1 MQKSKP
7 TRAADADVP
16 AHEEAGMF
24 ILSRMPD
31 CVQSHLTVTRDGCW
45 IWDVLT
51 ASGTPR
57 IWVDGR
63 WSSARRHV
71 YTLVYGPIDETVVHL
86 RAACGRQQC
95 VNPAHT
101 QPVTSTAYK
110 LNRAAAGTPTACPRG
125 HLLTAENITL
135 TRRGDLECLPCKR
148 LRNTP
153 HTKK

>member
-1 MQKSKP
+1 
-7 TRAADADVP
+7 
-16 AHEEAGMF
+16 MF

-63 WSSARRHV
+63 WNSARRHV
-71 YTLVYGPIDETVVHL
+71 YTLVYGPLDETVVHL

-101 QPVTSTAYK
+101 QPVTSTAHK
-110 LNRAAAGTPTACPRG
+110 LNRAAAGTPEACPHG

>member
-1 MQKSKP
+1 
-7 TRAADADVP
+7 
-16 AHEEAGMF
+16 MF

-31 CVQSHLTVTRDGCW
+31 CVQSHLTVTREGCW

-71 YTLVYGPIDETVVHL
+71 YTLVYGPLDETVVH
-86 RAACGRQQC
+86 
-95 VNPAHT
+95 
-101 QPVTSTAYK
+101 TSTAYK
-110 LNRAAAGTPTACPRG
+110 LAQAASGTPTACPRG

-148 LRNTP
+148 LRNCQVG
-153 HTKK
+153 

>member
-1 MQKSKP
+1 
-7 TRAADADVP
+7 
-16 AHEEAGMF
+16 MF

-63 WSSARRHV
+63 WNSARRHV
-71 YTLVYGPIDETVVHL
+71 YTIVYGPIDETVVHL

-110 LNRAAAGTPTACPRG
+110 LNRAASGTPASCPHG

-153 HTKK
+153 HTKSKTRQTQSF

>member
-1 MQKSKP
+1 
-7 TRAADADVP
+7 
-16 AHEEAGMF
+16 MF

-31 CVQSHLTVTRDGCW
+31 CVQAHLTVTRDGCW

-110 LNRAAAGTPTACPRG
+110 LAQAVSGTPASCPRG

>member
-1 MQKSKP
+1 
-7 TRAADADVP
+7 
-16 AHEEAGMF
+16 MF

-31 CVQSHLTVTRDGCW
+31 CVQSHLTVTREGCW

-63 WSSARRHV
+63 WNSARRHV

-110 LNRAAAGTPTACPRG
+110 LNRAAAGTPTACPHG

-135 TRRGDLECLPCKR
+135 TRRGDLECLTCKR

>member
-1 MQKSKP
+1 
-7 TRAADADVP
+7 
-16 AHEEAGMF
+16 MF
-24 ILSRMPD
+24 ILSRMPEA
-31 CVQSHLTVTRDGCW
+31 VRRHLTITREGCW

-86 RAACGRQQC
+86 RAACGCQQC

-110 LNRAAAGTPTACPRG
+110 LNCAAAGTPAACPHG
-125 HLLTAENITL
+125 HLLTDENITL

-148 LRNTP
+148 LRNTL